1 MFQIPLNFL
10 HNLLWKSKDSEDDDM
25 ERLVNAVRDINNNQ
39 ERYQ

>member
-10 HNLLWKSKDSEDDDM
+10 YNLLWKPKGSEDDDM